1 MSDGIESDEQL
12 LAQAGKLRREAHELE
27 RIGHALSL
35 AVERRRF
42 LDDARELHARAD
54 RLEAQ
59 VRNAARRAEAAAG
72 AAPPPLDPSPVD
84 PSLAKKVPDSSERS

>member
-1 MSDGIESDEQL
+1 MSDGVTTDEQL
-12 LAQAGKLRREAHELE
+12 LSQARKLRREAHELE

-35 AVERRRF
+35 AAGRRRF

-59 VRNAARRAEAAAG
+59 VRAVRRADTAADD
-72 AAPPPLDPSPVD
+72 AP
-84 PSLAKKVPDSSERS
+84 AKAKTPGTGEPD

>member
-1 MSDGIESDEQL
+1 MSDGVTTDEQL
-12 LAQAGKLRREAHELE
+12 LSQARKLRREANELE

-35 AVERRRF
+35 AAGRRRF

-59 VRNAARRAEAAAG
+59 VRAVRRPDTAAED
-72 AAPPPLDPSPVD
+72 AP
-84 PSLAKKVPDSSERS
+84 AKAKTPGTGEQD

>member
-1 MSDGIESDEQL
+1 MTDGVTTDEQL
-12 LAQAGKLRREAHELE
+12 LSQARKLRREAHELE

-35 AVERRRF
+35 AAGRRRF

-59 VRNAARRAEAAAG
+59 VRAVRRPDTAAEDPPARAKTPGSGE
-72 AAPPPLDPSPVD
+72 
-84 PSLAKKVPDSSERS
+84 PD

>member
-1 MSDGIESDEQL
+1 MTDGVTTDEQL
-12 LAQAGKLRREAHELE
+12 LSQARKLRREAHELE

-35 AVERRRF
+35 AAGRRRF

-59 VRNAARRAEAAAG
+59 VRAVQERSTQVRETEERSTQATDA
-72 AAPPPLDPSPVD
+72 PSP
-84 PSLAKKVPDSSERS
+84 ARKVPDSTERS